1 MSTDIKL
8 SKNNYLKSFNQME
21 FLVLCL
27 ANSWSTEENWCCF
40 GQNNFTA
47 SVIMTSASAIDMHG
61 RWVVKSGKGI
71 TFSNEY
77 MYDIIRII
85 KSLGNSDELFDG
97 VSERLT
103 HEMKK
108 QKVDFLVYC

>member
-21 FLVLCL
+21 FLMLCL

-77 MYDIIRII
+77 MYIIRII
-85 KSLGNSDELFDG
+85 KSLGNSDEFFDG
-97 VSERLT
+97 VSERVI
-103 HEMKK
+103 HEMRK